1 MNPIQDKITEIMEDP
16 VVKGNVEKVS
26 KFVEDSHIKEEAPK
40 VVSSTKS
47 VLPSIN
53 PLFSHPRAFAQL
65 QAEKVGGVLAGTA
78 DLLMKKGVMPMLGE
92 LGKSL
97 KEAKAQRELQAL
109 GKDMKKDG
117 NPLGLQAKGKDG
129 KTLAE
134 HMEAAEEEEQFL
146 NDHMDHVAQILA
158 EAEKSINSIPTYV
171 PPVAEVETPVQ
182 PEPTYNPINA
192 NPPVAKATQPTPAK
206 DPIQAQPATETAKP
220 IQSQQTYN
228 PIQAPPVKES
238 SPTQTEKPKN
248 PYEAYYDQ
256 KMPPK
261 VEKAIQAQKM
271 LAKVEKP
278 IQTEHTFNPPVTEA
292 ATPIQSQH
300 TSNPVQAQ
308 PVKDQLASEI
318 PKANPY
324 EAYYEQQRQAEAK
337 QSMFAKPEFPP
348 TPPKHEPPHQ
358 SPFDSHYD

>member
-1 MNPIQDKITEIMEDP
+1 MYFIR
-16 VVKGNVEKVS
+16 
-26 KFVEDSHIKEEAPK
+26 
-40 VVSSTKS
+40 
-47 VLPSIN
+47 IN
-53 PLFSHPRAFAQL
+53 ALFLTPAHQL

-78 DLLMKKGVMPMLGE
+78 DLLLKKGVMPMLGE

-117 NPLGLQAKGKDG
+117 SPLGLQAKGKDG

-134 HMEAAEEEEQFL
+134 HMEAADEEEQFL

-158 EAEKSINSIPTYV
+158 EAEKSINAIPTYV

-182 PEPTYNPINA
+182 PQPTYNPFKET
-192 NPPVAKATQPTPAK
+192 PPVAKATQPIQAQPAK
-206 DPIQAQPATETAKP
+206 DPIQVQSTTEAAKPIQTQQMYNPIQAQPATEAAKP

-238 SPTQTEKPKN
+238 SPPQKN

-256 KMPPK
+256 KMPAK

-278 IQTEHTFNPPVTEA
+278 IQAEPTYNPPVTEA
-292 ATPIQSQH
+292 ATPIQSQQ
-300 TSNPVQAQ
+300 TSNPIQAQ
-308 PVKDQLASEI
+308 PVKDQLAPEI

-337 QSMFAKPEFPP
+337 QSMFAKPKFPP
-348 TPPKHEPPHQ
+348 TPPNHEPPHQ